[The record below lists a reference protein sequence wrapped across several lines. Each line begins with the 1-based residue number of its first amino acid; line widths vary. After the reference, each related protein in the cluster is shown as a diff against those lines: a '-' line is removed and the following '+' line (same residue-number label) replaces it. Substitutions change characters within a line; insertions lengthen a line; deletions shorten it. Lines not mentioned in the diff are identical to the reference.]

1 MTTAALRIVHLSI
14 VHRPDDPRIFE
25 RECRTLADAGH
36 AVTYV
41 VPAPVP
47 GGSPHGVDF
56 WALPQRPRSRRLLNT
71 TEILRAVRTLKPHV
85 VHFHDPEILAIL
97 PVLRRLVPRLVYDV
111 HEYHHLELAQK
122 YYLPERVRPHA
133 PKAAAAAQR
142 TALRL
147 VDGLVAVVDD
157 QFDDLGPRPAL
168 RVTLPNYPRFTRFAE
183 PEARV
188 GRRADPRLRLVHI
201 GSLTKSRGV
210 PTMLDVLAR
219 HQAEGHNDALLCLG
233 GVFYNPKFEAEVR
246 ERIDGELAGR
256 VELLGRVAPDDVP
269 GYLAAADVVWIAST
283 LGGQHHRRMVPTKL
297 YEGLAAGCAALVSD
311 LPGRAD
317 VVLAEDCGVA
327 VPPTVE
333 GHAAGLAKL
342 LADRDAVAQM
352 GARGRHAV
360 EQRYCW
366 EVIED
371 RLLDFYDE
379 LTRSCTAPVTR

>member
-1 MTTAALRIVHLSI
+1 VTTAALRIVHLSI

-183 PEARV
+183 PEARGGRPGPPPLPAV
-188 GRRADPRLRLVHI
+188 PRAWGAGRPPGPPAPQARPHRQPHEESRRPDHARRA
-201 GSLTKSRGV
+201 G
-210 PTMLDVLAR
+210 
-219 HQAEGHNDALLCLG
+219 
-233 GVFYNPKFEAEVR
+233 
-246 ERIDGELAGR
+246 
-256 VELLGRVAPDDVP
+256 APP
-269 GYLAAADVVWIAST
+269 G
-283 LGGQHHRRMVPTKL
+283 
-297 YEGLAAGCAALVSD
+297 
-311 LPGRAD
+311 
-317 VVLAEDCGVA
+317 
-327 VPPTVE
+327 
-333 GHAAGLAKL
+333 
-342 LADRDAVAQM
+342 
-352 GARGRHAV
+352 
-360 EQRYCW
+360 
-366 EVIED
+366 
-371 RLLDFYDE
+371 
-379 LTRSCTAPVTR
+379 